1 VVRGYVL
8 AARVSNWTG
17 NEDGGVI
24 FMDGDSQLGTAVLDK
39 TGTATYQSPS
49 LTLGLHYLTAYFPGT
64 TTQAASASPVL
75 TENIPTDVPDFS
87 IGLSSPSI
95 IVLTGAM
102 AQVQVNILPLNQF
115 GGNVALACST
125 GTPFLNCS
133 LYPEVVQGGSGFSML
148 TITTSATGNRTS
160 SISSRL
166 ARMAAWLSSTF
177 ILSFVFLGRR
187 RGTVSMVSL
196 IALLAVAIT
205 LGCGSSSSSGAKA
218 GNLHAIT
225 ITASS
230 GQLGPVII
238 HVAKLQVEAAPN

>member
-1 VVRGYVL
+1 M
-8 AARVSNWTG
+8 
-17 NEDGGVI
+17 I

-87 IGLSSPSI
+87 IGLSSLSI

-102 AQVQVNILPLNQF
+102 AQVQVNILPPNQF

-125 GTPFLNCS
+125 GTLFLNCS

-166 ARMAAWLSSTF
+166 ARMAAWLSFTF
-177 ILSFVFLGRR
+177 ILSFVFLARR
-187 RGTVSMVSL
+187 RRTVCMFR
-196 IALLAVAIT
+196 
-205 LGCGSSSSSGAKA
+205 
-218 GNLHAIT
+218 
-225 ITASS
+225 
-230 GQLGPVII
+230 
-238 HVAKLQVEAAPN
+238 

>member
-1 VVRGYVL
+1 MCRVRNC
-8 AARVSNWTG
+8 ATG
-17 NEDGGVI
+17 KV
-24 FMDGDSQLGTAVLDK
+24 TAVRECYK
-39 TGTATYQSPS
+39 NVRHAQPGSSCA
-49 LTLGLHYLTAYFPGT
+49 LTTIAC
-64 TTQAASASPVL
+64 AA
-75 TENIPTDVPDFS
+75 
-87 IGLSSPSI
+87 
-95 IVLTGAM
+95 
-102 AQVQVNILPLNQF
+102 VQPR
-115 GGNVALACST
+115 ST
-125 GTPFLNCS
+125 GTPFLNYS
-133 LYPEVVQGGSGFSML
+133 LHPEVVQGGSGFSML